1 MKCLPFCEHF
11 KESRL
16 SCLPFYGML
25 RAFQNTF
32 CSCRRYNNAL
42 LKGCT
47 AVEKIVEEKFASI
60 NYILYICI
68 VIKRYRVYIKK
79 YLKKYQ
85 KIFASVN

>member
-1 MKCLPFCEHF
+1 M
-11 KESRL
+11 
-16 SCLPFYGML
+16 
-25 RAFQNTF
+25 
-32 CSCRRYNNAL
+32 